1 MSAVLDLGPRSNCL
15 AACEALSVSRASFYR
30 WRRPTVKPPVTPRK
44 SPRALSATE
53 GQAVLAALHSE
64 RFADQAPPQVYAK
77 LLDEGA
83 YLCSSRTMYRLLGQ
97 AGEIKERRDQLR
109 HPTYKKPELLATGPN
124 QLWSWDITKLRGPEK
139 WNYFY
144 LYVLLDVFSRY
155 TVGWMIAPREGGDLA
170 RTMIEQAVQ
179 QQEVP
184 RAQLTIHADNG
195 SPMTSKLVAFKMADL
210 GVTKSHSRPHVSND
224 NPYSE
229 SHFKTLKYRPE
240 FPDRFGCI
248 EDARQF
254 CQTFFAWYN
263 NEHQHSGIAW
273 LTPRQVHYGQAA
285 NMIEV
290 RQQTLDVAFAKF
302 PERFVRKAP
311 RPTALP
317 RAVWINPPTEITQ
330 APKETL

>member
-1 MSAVLDLGPRSNCL
+1 MLVP
-15 AACEALSVSRASFYR
+15 
-30 WRRPTVKPPVTPRK
+30 
-44 SPRALSATE
+44 
-53 GQAVLAALHSE
+53 
-64 RFADQAPPQVYAK
+64 
-77 LLDEGA
+77 
-83 YLCSSRTMYRLLGQ
+83 

-155 TVGWMIAPREGGDLA
+155 TVGWMIAPRESGNLA
-170 RTMIEQAVQ
+170 RKMIAQAVHQ
-179 QQEVP
+179 QRIP
-184 RAQLTIHADNG
+184 PAQLTIHADNG
-195 SPMTSKLVAFKMADL
+195 APMTSKLVALKMADL

-263 NEHQHSGIAW
+263 NEHRHSGIAW

-285 NMIEV
+285 GMIEV

-311 RPTALP
+311 RPQPLP
-317 RAVWINPPTEITQ
+317 NAVWINPPHESIQT
-330 APKETL
+330 PKETL